1 MMISSGQFKNII
13 TISFNTLV
21 SLLESLS
28 TPIIF
33 INFLCLFQNL
43 IQYFKLTQLTFFKLL
58 TVYLKIETFIFQK
71 IRPSIHSV
79 TIAPILFSINYSE
92 A

>member
-1 MMISSGQFKNII
+1 MMISSAHFKNII
-13 TISFNTLV
+13 TISFNTLI

-33 INFLCLFQNL
+33 LNFLCLFKSL

-71 IRPSIHSV
+71 IRSSIHSV
-79 TIAPILFSINYSE
+79 TIAPILLSINYSE

>member
-13 TISFNTLV
+13 NISFNTLV

-33 INFLCLFQNL
+33 INFLCLFKNL

-58 TVYLKIETFIFQK
+58 TVYLKLK
-71 IRPSIHSV
+71 P
-79 TIAPILFSINYSE
+79 LFFKKLDRQYTL
-92 A
+92 